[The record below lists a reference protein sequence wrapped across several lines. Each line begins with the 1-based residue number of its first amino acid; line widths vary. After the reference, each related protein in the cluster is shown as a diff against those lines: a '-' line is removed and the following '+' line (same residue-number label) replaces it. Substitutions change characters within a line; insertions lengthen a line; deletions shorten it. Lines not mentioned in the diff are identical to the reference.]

1 MEPNLITLEPERQN
15 RILKWWSEPEAGT
28 LLECLDKSH
37 KVALVQ
43 ALALQASAQA
53 DNKNPNFNAAAM
65 EKLNEAADIET
76 TIRVL
81 KSFFPDGPFIARI
94 EL

>member
-1 MEPNLITLEPERQN
+1 MEPNLITLEPERAN
-15 RILKWWSEPEAGT
+15 SLLRWWSEPEAAA
-28 LLECLDKSH
+28 LLDCLDKAH

-43 ALALQASAQA
+43 ALALQANSKS
-53 DNKNPNFNAAAM
+53 DNKNPNFEAAAV
-65 EKLNEAADIET
+65 EKLNEAAEFET
-76 TIRVL
+76 AIKVL